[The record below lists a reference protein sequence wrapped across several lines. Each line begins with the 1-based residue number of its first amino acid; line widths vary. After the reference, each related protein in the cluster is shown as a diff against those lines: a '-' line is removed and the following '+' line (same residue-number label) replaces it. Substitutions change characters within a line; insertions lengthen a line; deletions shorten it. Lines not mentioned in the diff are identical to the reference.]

1 LVLTA
6 SARLLVKEGYDAV
19 STNRV
24 AREAGVSIGS
34 LYQYFP
40 DKEGLV
46 RALIEQHRSRTL
58 SDFEAGLGPLAGQPL
73 PVAMRELIRR
83 VLAAKRENPRLQEVL
98 TGLLPRLRQAGRVDT
113 YELRLFQLVRAFVAQ
128 RPEPLRPRNPDM
140 AVFILVNTVEAL
152 CHAALQSR
160 PDYLEDE
167 SFVEEVAALV
177 LGYLRPEP
185 AVERPAV
192 SRTRRR

>member
-1 LVLTA
+1 MARTPPGAVRYA
-6 SARLLVKEGYDAV
+6 STLL
-19 STNRV
+19 RPPH
-24 AREAGVSIGS
+24 REQAKTSSS

-40 DKEGLV
+40 NKEGLV
-46 RALIEQHRSRTL
+46 GALIEQHRSRTL

-98 TGLLPRLRQAGRVDT
+98 TGLSPRLRQAGQVDT
-113 YELRLFQLVRAFVAQ
+113 YELRLFRLVRTFVAQ
-128 RPEPLRPRNPDM
+128 RPEALRPRNLDM

-152 CHAALQSR
+152 CHAAVQSR
-160 PDYLEDE
+160 PDYLEDA
-167 SFVEEVAALV
+167 SFVEELAALV

-185 AVERPAV
+185 AVERPPV
-192 SRTRRR
+192 SGARRR